1 MNEALVLALNLIR
14 ITLGNIFKVPN
25 SMVELFV
32 KVLNKMLF
40 SAKGL
45 LLWHH
50 KNNNATNLMRLS
62 VSASNSLKLYSLLA
76 K

>member
-1 MNEALVLALNLIR
+1 
-14 ITLGNIFKVPN
+14 
-25 SMVELFV
+25 MVELFV
-32 KVLNKMLF
+32 KVLNKMLC

-45 LLWHH
+45 LLWHR